1 MAVAVL
7 GARCGWALRLAGLAA
22 WAAMTCAAAADE
34 SAFVLAFVHLH
45 NATALALWWALRPRD
60 RRALAVVALVV
71 AGVAL
76 LLVGALDPVVA
87 AAGGWQVPLAIPGLD
102 SNAQAYA
109 PGAEVPWAMRV
120 VLSFAFLQAVHY
132 AVWLRLVPEDAR
144 PRPAPRPFRASWR
157 ALRDDLGRP
166 LLGLA
171 LLLALGIAAWGA
183 LDLIAAREATC
194 GWRHSTA
201 ISNWRWPRCWCWS
214 AGDRERRAR
223 AMMVP
228 PALADWLLAFA
239 ITQLVEAPI
248 YRRPSRWPVALAA
261 SALTHPWS
269 GSPFLRCWKPES
281 VTGRWCW
288 QPSFLR
294 SALKR
299 CGCAMPRCASGAL
312 EHRRHAASLC
322 TGLACASASAGRDAP
337 CQARGQ
343 AYFLKTR
350 SWAACGWLRQ
360 SVTW

>member
-1 MAVAVL
+1 MIEALLAPVDALRSALYRALAPCCAGLFADRARRVAWLGGGSVVLAFGLTVAAPLWLLALGPLLLGVPHLLADFRYLVVRPGLHRRTALCALAALPLLACGFGAPAWVGLLAMAVAVL

-22 WAAMTCAAAADE
+22 WAAMTWAAIADE

-45 NATALALWWALRPRD
+45 NAMALALWWALRPRD
-60 RRALAVVALVV
+60 RRALVVVALVL

-171 LLLALGIAAWGA
+171 LLLALGIATWGA
-183 LDLIAAREATC
+183 LDLIAAREGYLRLATFH
-194 GWRHSTA
+194 GYLELA
-201 ISNWRWPRCWCWS
+201 V
-214 AGDRERRAR
+214 AALLVLERR
-223 AMMVP
+223 
-228 PALADWLLAFA
+228 
-239 ITQLVEAPI
+239 
-248 YRRPSRWPVALAA
+248 RP
-261 SALTHPWS
+261 
-269 GSPFLRCWKPES
+269 
-281 VTGRWCW
+281 
-288 QPSFLR
+288 
-294 SALKR
+294 
-299 CGCAMPRCASGAL
+299 
-312 EHRRHAASLC
+312 
-322 TGLACASASAGRDAP
+322 
-337 CQARGQ
+337 
-343 AYFLKTR
+343 
-350 SWAACGWLRQ
+350 
-360 SVTW
+360 

>member
-1 MAVAVL
+1 MFADRARRVAWLGGGSVVLAFGLTVAAPLWLLALGPLLLGVPHLLADFRYLVVRPGLHRRTALCALAALPLLACGFGAPAWVGLLAMAVAVL

-22 WAAMTCAAAADE
+22 WAAMTWAAIADE

-45 NATALALWWALRPRD
+45 NAMALALWWALRPRD
-60 RRALAVVALVV
+60 RRALVVVALVL

-171 LLLALGIAAWGA
+171 LLLALGIAIWGA
-183 LDLIAAREATC
+183 VDLIAARAGYLRLATFH
-194 GWRHSTA
+194 GYLELA
-201 ISNWRWPRCWCWS
+201 V
-214 AGDRERRAR
+214 AALLVLERR
-223 AMMVP
+223 
-228 PALADWLLAFA
+228 
-239 ITQLVEAPI
+239 
-248 YRRPSRWPVALAA
+248 RP
-261 SALTHPWS
+261 
-269 GSPFLRCWKPES
+269 
-281 VTGRWCW
+281 
-288 QPSFLR
+288 
-294 SALKR
+294 
-299 CGCAMPRCASGAL
+299 
-312 EHRRHAASLC
+312 
-322 TGLACASASAGRDAP
+322 
-337 CQARGQ
+337 
-343 AYFLKTR
+343 
-350 SWAACGWLRQ
+350 
-360 SVTW
+360 

>member
-1 MAVAVL
+1 MIEALLAPVDALRSALYRTLAPCCAGLFADRARRVAWLGGGSVVLAFGLTVAAPLWLLALSPLLLGVPHLLADFRYLVVRPALHRRTALCALAALPLLACGFGAPAWVGLLAMAVAVL

-22 WAAMTCAAAADE
+22 WAAMTCAATADE

-45 NATALALWWALRPRD
+45 NAMALALWWALRPRD
-60 RRALAVVALVV
+60 RRALVVVALVL

-171 LLLALGIAAWGA
+171 LLLALGIATWGA
-183 LDLIAAREATC
+183 LDLIAAREGYLRLATFH
-194 GWRHSTA
+194 GYLELA
-201 ISNWRWPRCWCWS
+201 V
-214 AGDRERRAR
+214 AALLVLERR
-223 AMMVP
+223 
-228 PALADWLLAFA
+228 
-239 ITQLVEAPI
+239 
-248 YRRPSRWPVALAA
+248 RP
-261 SALTHPWS
+261 
-269 GSPFLRCWKPES
+269 
-281 VTGRWCW
+281 
-288 QPSFLR
+288 
-294 SALKR
+294 
-299 CGCAMPRCASGAL
+299 
-312 EHRRHAASLC
+312 
-322 TGLACASASAGRDAP
+322 
-337 CQARGQ
+337 
-343 AYFLKTR
+343 
-350 SWAACGWLRQ
+350 
-360 SVTW
+360 

>member
-1 MAVAVL
+1 MIEALLAPVDALRSALYRALAPCCAGLFADRARRVAWLGGGSVVLAFGLTVAAPLWLLALSPLLLGVPHLLADFRYLVVRPALHRRTALCALAALPLLACGFGAPAWVGLLAMAVAVL

-22 WAAMTCAAAADE
+22 WAAMTFAATADE

-45 NATALALWWALRPRD
+45 NAMALALWWALRPRD
-60 RRALAVVALVV
+60 RRALVVVALVV

-171 LLLALGIAAWGA
+171 LLLALGIATWGA
-183 LDLIAAREATC
+183 LDLIAARAGYLRLATFH
-194 GWRHSTA
+194 GYLELA
-201 ISNWRWPRCWCWS
+201 V
-214 AGDRERRAR
+214 AALLVLERR
-223 AMMVP
+223 
-228 PALADWLLAFA
+228 
-239 ITQLVEAPI
+239 
-248 YRRPSRWPVALAA
+248 RP
-261 SALTHPWS
+261 
-269 GSPFLRCWKPES
+269 
-281 VTGRWCW
+281 
-288 QPSFLR
+288 
-294 SALKR
+294 
-299 CGCAMPRCASGAL
+299 
-312 EHRRHAASLC
+312 
-322 TGLACASASAGRDAP
+322 
-337 CQARGQ
+337 
-343 AYFLKTR
+343 
-350 SWAACGWLRQ
+350 
-360 SVTW
+360 